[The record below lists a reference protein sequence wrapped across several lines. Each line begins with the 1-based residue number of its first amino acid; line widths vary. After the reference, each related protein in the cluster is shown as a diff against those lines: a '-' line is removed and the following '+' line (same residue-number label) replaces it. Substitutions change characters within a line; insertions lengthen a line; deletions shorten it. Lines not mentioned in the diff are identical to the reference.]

1 MGASFILIYKQP
13 TDPAALL
20 TALKFFDWAY
30 KSGGDMAMQL
40 DYVPMPA
47 NVVQMVQKT
56 WAERRSR
63 AAAAAA
69 LAISRGPLRNIRAW
83 RSCGNLGD
91 GPPCGGPS
99 SVRECRSRM
108 ANVTLND
115 AIPAAAP
122 QHSGRKQQLQDS
134 CSAARTEFFAL
145 CVLLLLGGVIV
156 SLVIGAWPALST
168 FGLGF
173 VVTEVWN
180 PVTDK
185 FGAWAPIYGTIVTS
199 LIAMMLG
206 VPVSFG
212 IAMFITELCPAVLK
226 RPLGIA
232 IELLAGIPSIIYGI
246 WGLFV
251 LAPVL
256 QQTVQ
261 PFLINTIGQAP
272 LIGSLF
278 AGPPYGIGTFT
289 AGIILAIMVL
299 PFITSITRDVFETVP
314 PMLKESAYGLGATT
328 WEVVW
333 KVVLPYTRVGVIGA
347 VMLGLG
353 RALGETMAVT
363 FVIGN
368 APSRRQIDPGAGHDH
383 LGHHRQ

>member
-1 MGASFILIYKQP
+1 
-13 TDPAALL
+13 
-20 TALKFFDWAY
+20 
-30 KSGGDMAMQL
+30 
-40 DYVPMPA
+40 
-47 NVVQMVQKT
+47 
-56 WAERRSR
+56 
-63 AAAAAA
+63 
-69 LAISRGPLRNIRAW
+69 
-83 RSCGNLGD
+83 
-91 GPPCGGPS
+91 
-99 SVRECRSRM
+99 M
-108 ANVTLND
+108 ANVTLD
-115 AIPAAAP
+115 AAIPAAT
-122 QHSGRKQQLQDS
+122 SSKGRKQQLQDLLFRRS
-134 CSAARTEFFAL
+134 TEFFAL

-156 SLVIGAWPALST
+156 SLIIGAWPALST

-173 VVTEVWN
+173 VVSEVWN

-199 LIAMMLG
+199 IIAMILG

-256 QQTVQ
+256 QETVQ

-272 LIGSLF
+272 LIGGLF

-289 AGIILAIMVL
+289 AGIILAIMVI
-299 PFITSITRDVFETVP
+299 PFISAVMRDVFETVP
-314 PMLKESAYGLGATT
+314 AILKESTYAVGATT
-328 WEVVW
+328 WEVVSRI
-333 KVVLPYTRVGVIGA
+333 VLPYARVGVAGGI
-347 VMLGLG
+347 MLGLG

-368 APSRRQIDPGAGHDH
+368 AHELNTSLFMPGNTISSHLANEFTEAVGSLYTSSLIALGLILFIITVIVLACSKLLLLRLQRMEGRPS
-383 LGHHRQ
+383 

>member
-1 MGASFILIYKQP
+1 
-13 TDPAALL
+13 
-20 TALKFFDWAY
+20 
-30 KSGGDMAMQL
+30 
-40 DYVPMPA
+40 
-47 NVVQMVQKT
+47 
-56 WAERRSR
+56 
-63 AAAAAA
+63 
-69 LAISRGPLRNIRAW
+69 
-83 RSCGNLGD
+83 
-91 GPPCGGPS
+91 
-99 SVRECRSRM
+99 M
-108 ANVTLND
+108 ANVTLNA
-115 AIPAAAP
+115 AIPAAT
-122 QHSGRKQQLQDS
+122 STKGRKQQLQDLLFRRS
-134 CSAARTEFFAL
+134 TEFFAL

-156 SLVIGAWPALST
+156 SLIIGAWPALTT
-168 FGLGF
+168 FGFGF
-173 VVTEVWN
+173 VVSEVWN

-199 LIAMMLG
+199 IIAMILG

-261 PFLINTIGQAP
+261 PFLIDTIGQAP
-272 LIGSLF
+272 LIGGLF

-314 PMLKESAYGLGATT
+314 PMLKESAYGLGSTT
-328 WEVVW
+328 WEVMW

-368 APSRRQIDPGAGHDH
+368 AHRVAQSILAPGTTISATIANEFTEAVGDLYTSSLIALGLILFIITFFILAAAKIMLMRLDRQGKK
-383 LGHHRQ
+383 